1 VRSEVRVGPQY
12 KCPLLLSDFIKIIF
26 SADFGGGKKYLL
38 KISNFMKICLVGVA
52 LFRADRQTD
61 MTMLIVAI
69 RNFANVP
76 KNERGVGN

>member
-1 VRSEVRVGPQY
+1 
-12 KCPLLLSDFIKIIF
+12 
-26 SADFGGGKKYLL
+26 
-38 KISNFMKICLVGVA
+38 MKICLVGVA